1 MEGSGHVA
9 CRTCIAH
16 VVLQRA
22 RTGIALRHEVVGRR
36 PVPVPRVRRAVPLE
50 EGRGATDGH
59 IHGDG
64 SVAVGKLVSGV
75 GVVVTAATFW
85 LAGKPVS
92 GAGVV
97 ERAVVTAATFD
108 VDRHWLVCCV

>member
-1 MEGSGHVA
+1 MRLLGDVQSPYHECVVRFRLRKAEARLIGISMVTGLWRSGFWLA
-9 CRTCIAH
+9 
-16 VVLQRA
+16 
-22 RTGIALRHEVVGRR
+22 
-36 PVPVPRVRRAVPLE
+36 
-50 EGRGATDGH
+50 
-59 IHGDG
+59 
-64 SVAVGKLVSGV
+64 GKLVSGV

-85 LAGKPVS
+85 LAGKLVS